1 MNRAVVLT
9 ARAQRDL
16 TRLDKAVAVRVI
28 QALERLAE
36 SGRGDVRRLKG
47 TTCREWR
54 LRVGDWR
61 VRFALERDR
70 LVVLRILPRGAAYR

>member
-54 LRVGDWR
+54 LRVGAWR

-70 LVVLRILPRGAAYR
+70 